1 MSDDTSAIDTTPSGS
16 SSSLFNTFLSLCW
29 KANIFFSSVA
39 VLAIGLLYLKQ
50 DSLLYFPTIQ
60 GLPQRPS
67 QNPKRYRSPS
77 EYNVPY
83 ETHLIP
89 CKDGVILHSWLLYHP
104 SSASSPSVP
113 TIVFFHGNAGNIGL
127 RLPNAHQM
135 HQYLNANVWLIDYR
149 GYGDSDGVPNEN
161 GLRLDAEAV
170 WSYILNKKLEHVDPR
185 KVFVFGRSLGGAVAF
200 HLVKYAEKKHY
211 DFDAKNVGGGVIQP
225 PLPVGVLVENTFT
238 CISDMVDHLL
248 PLVAPLKSIVLRIN
262 WDSISIV
269 PKLTTPT
276 LFLAGAKDTLVPH
289 EHMLRLHRERSKGK
303 IHSLVKLHIVKDGT
317 HNETWLQGGK
327 EYWVAIQSFLK
338 EALSAYN
345 SSGSNNLY
353 ASNVSSSNNS
363 MNRPIQRKFA
373 ASTATLPEMKDSSL
387 SISTSTCPE
396 GSNTEVVMGGEDAAG
411 MISSVGNFM
420 GMAREAL
427 KSGSTKNIGAAPA
440 SGGGQTYKKRE

>member
-1 MSDDTSAIDTTPSGS
+1 
-16 SSSLFNTFLSLCW
+16 
-29 KANIFFSSVA
+29 
-39 VLAIGLLYLKQ
+39 
-50 DSLLYFPTIQ
+50 
-60 GLPQRPS
+60 
-67 QNPKRYRSPS
+67 
-77 EYNVPY
+77 
-83 ETHLIP
+83 
-89 CKDGVILHSWLLYHP
+89 
-104 SSASSPSVP
+104 
-113 TIVFFHGNAGNIGL
+113 
-127 RLPNAHQM
+127 
-135 HQYLNANVWLIDYR
+135 
-149 GYGDSDGVPNEN
+149 
-161 GLRLDAEAV
+161 
-170 WSYILNKKLEHVDPR
+170 
-185 KVFVFGRSLGGAVAF
+185 
-200 HLVKYAEKKHY
+200 
-211 DFDAKNVGGGVIQP
+211 
-225 PLPVGVLVENTFT
+225 
-238 CISDMVDHLL
+238 MVDHLL

-303 IHSLVKLHIVKDGT
+303 INSLVRLHIVKDGT

-345 SSGSNNLY
+345 SSGSNSY
-353 ASNVSSSNNS
+353 ASNNVSLSNNS
-363 MNRPIQRKFA
+363 MHRPIQRKFA

-440 SGGGQTYKKRE
+440 SSGGQTYKKRE